1 MIASCPS
8 CATRFAVDE
17 AKLGP
22 AGRKVKCGKCGHL
35 WLQHADGGAE
45 ELPQTA
51 PAQPIDIPPP
61 SIIEQGGDRAEK
73 ERAEEPV
80 DAAADQ
86 TASTEQSPKPENV
99 TPIARAVAP
108 PPKRRSGKRIVAM
121 LLAVLAVLGLLGV
134 GVMALRG
141 GEAGKNP
148 IVAGVLGMLGLHEQ
162 AAETDGLGFENV
174 STARRTEGTVQLL
187 VVTGDVVN
195 GASAA
200 RTIPP
205 LRGALLASDN
215 REVQNWTFAAKAEKV
230 EPGQRVKFE
239 TTLRSP
245 AAEATDVKV
254 TFAPAGG

>member
-45 ELPQTA
+45 ELPQSA
-51 PAQPIDIPPP
+51 PARPIDIPPP

-73 ERAEEPV
+73 EREEVPAAAAEE
-80 DAAADQ
+80 AAAVE
-86 TASTEQSPKPENV
+86 TPEPENV

-200 RTIPP
+200 RIIPP

-254 TFAPAGG
+254 TFAPAGS